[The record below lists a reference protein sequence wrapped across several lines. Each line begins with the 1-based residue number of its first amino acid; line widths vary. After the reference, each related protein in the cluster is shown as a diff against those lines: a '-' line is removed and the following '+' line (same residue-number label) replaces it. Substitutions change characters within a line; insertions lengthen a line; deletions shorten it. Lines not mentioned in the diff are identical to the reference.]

1 MPDEEESAKKPPTVL
16 DIILNDFI
24 RQDHLQTYSLP
35 HLSHHGRTMIVPILA
50 KLFQLTT
57 KEVHSKRHIKL
68 EKTLSTCIPSSFI
81 DYKHQ
86 LKKKRKTKVKLS
98 PYEKKIKKQQDKKLF
113 KENELHGKEVASNSA
128 PIPAS
133 NKGHRMLSAM
143 GWKEGDAI
151 GKDGIKEPV
160 KAFMRA
166 NRRGLG
172 A

>member
-1 MPDEEESAKKPPTVL
+1 MYGEC
-16 DIILNDFI
+16 
-24 RQDHLQTYSLP
+24 
-35 HLSHHGRTMIVPILA
+35 
-50 KLFQLTT
+50 
-57 KEVHSKRHIKL
+57 RHIKL
-68 EKTLSTCIPSSFI
+68 EKTSSTCIPSSFI

-86 LKKKRKTKVKLS
+86 LQKKTKVKLS
-98 PYEKKIKKQQDKKLF
+98 PYEKKIKKRQDKKSF
-113 KENELHGKEVASNSA
+113 KENELHGKEVASNSV